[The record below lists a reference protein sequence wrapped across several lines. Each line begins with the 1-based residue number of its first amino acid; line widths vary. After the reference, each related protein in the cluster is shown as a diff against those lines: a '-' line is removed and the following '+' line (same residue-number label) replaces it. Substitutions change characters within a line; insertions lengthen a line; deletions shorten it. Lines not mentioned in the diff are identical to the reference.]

1 MKQEEFIYLN
11 EIHISS
17 VLIYLYCECIV
28 TSCII
33 FFQDM
38 ALSSFLNKMDKNL
51 KIGYVISQ

>member
-11 EIHISS
+11 EIHIST
-17 VLIYLYCECIV
+17 VIIYLYCECIV
-28 TSCII
+28 TSYII